1 MSQPDIIWLLVEL
14 LLRKYMVMSLRKSD
28 SINGMLKSRTTQ
40 RTWPF
45 SLSKARRAETY
56 SVLWRKR
63 ISATKFFPLD
73 LIRSWKWLDRNCG
86 HWGCRLL
93 VNWVRGFFF
102 TNLIPSQYS
111 FRNLLLPVSIASV
124 TFLYST
130 GWELHVPN
138 ESALKLYK
146 AVAEAGKNFGFVN
159 SGYRAMDSLSCEKG
173 YRHWHADIRP
183 DDTPLEAGLGF
194 TCKLKTGIDFKGR
207 QALEKQK
214 AEGIRK
220 KLVTVTMDDSTV
232 PLWGLEGIKRDGDFV
247 GFVRRAEYGV
257 SLETNIAYG
266 YVKKPDGSVVDKDF
280 LSSGQWSLE
289 VMGKDY
295 PVKLHTKNPFDPQ
308 NNRIKGFY

>member
-1 MSQPDIIWLLVEL
+1 M
-14 LLRKYMVMSLRKSD
+14 
-28 SINGMLKSRTTQ
+28 
-40 RTWPF
+40 
-45 SLSKARRAETY
+45 
-56 SVLWRKR
+56 
-63 ISATKFFPLD
+63 
-73 LIRSWKWLDRNCG
+73 
-86 HWGCRLL
+86 
-93 VNWVRGFFF
+93 
-102 TNLIPSQYS
+102 
-111 FRNLLLPVSIASV
+111 
-124 TFLYST
+124 
-130 GWELHVPN
+130 PN

-146 AVAEAGKNFGFVN
+146 AVAEAGKKFGFVN

-232 PLWGLEGIKRDGDFV
+232 PLWGLEGIKRDGNFV

-257 SLETNIAYG
+257 SLGTNIAYG
-266 YVKKPDGSVVDKDF
+266 YVKKLDGSVVDKDF

-289 VMGKDY
+289 VMGKNY
-295 PVKLHTKNPFDPQ
+295 PVKLHTKHPFDPQ
-308 NNRIKGFY
+308 NNRIKGIY